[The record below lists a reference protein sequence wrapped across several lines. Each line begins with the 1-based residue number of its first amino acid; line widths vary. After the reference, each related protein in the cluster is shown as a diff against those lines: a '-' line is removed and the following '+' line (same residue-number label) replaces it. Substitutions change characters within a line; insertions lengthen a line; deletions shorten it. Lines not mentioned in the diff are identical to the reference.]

1 MTVATSH
8 GLRSFA
14 LSRSFI
20 ARARGTALAAG
31 CAIALS
37 GALSGCVTEEY
48 SGFGP
53 KHLQPLSPQT
63 VVLIEQKGMAKDS
76 PILLRLFK
84 EESELEVWKQ
94 NREGRFEIL
103 KRYPICRWSGE
114 LGPKIREGDRQAPEG
129 FYSITPELMNPRS
142 SFYLAFNM
150 GFPNEFDRAL
160 GRTGAFLMIHGDCSS
175 RGCYAMTDEQIQEI
189 FALGREAFDGGQLA
203 FQVQAYPFRMTAA
216 NMARH
221 RNSPHLAFWRMLKEG
236 NDHFEIS
243 RRQPKVDVCEKRYV
257 FDALLVDPSKPFDP
271 LRPCPAYEA
280 PDEIAKAVTA
290 KKEADDREFAVLAR
304 LGVPTV
310 PVITG
315 RDGSMNPIYAAELGS
330 KSDDRFVTAATPAV
344 TGSTGSVAFARV
356 PLPPTDPR
364 RRSAESSSLLSL
376 AGGSEESSTRSASAS
391 AGGFSLGRL
400 FGFGGEGKPE
410 PKPQG
415 TVVMPT
421 ATPPAPTTPARAA
434 STKAAKPKTRSVQ
447 TPRLAP
453 QPVAS
458 ATSGQSKPASA
469 TRLEPEKPAAP
480 APLPGATPILSSGG
494 FSYN

>member
-1 MTVATSH
+1 MTVATSY

-14 LSRSFI
+14 LSRSLF
-20 ARARGTALAAG
+20 ARARGTVLAAG
-31 CAIALS
+31 CAF
-37 GALSGCVTEEY
+37 ALSGCVTDEY

-53 KHLQPLSPQT
+53 KHLQPLSSHM
-63 VVLIEQKGMAKDS
+63 VALIEQKGMAKDS

-94 NREGRFEIL
+94 TREGRFELL
-103 KRYPICRWSGE
+103 KTYPICRWSGE

-142 SFYLAFNM
+142 SYHLAFNM

-203 FQVQAYPFRMTAA
+203 FQVQAYPFRLTAA

-236 NDHFEIS
+236 NDHFELS

-257 FDALLVDPSKPFDP
+257 FDALLADPSKPFDP
-271 LRPCPAYEA
+271 LRPCPAYEV
-280 PDEIAKAVTA
+280 PEEIATAVAA
-290 KKEADDREFAVLAR
+290 KKETDNREFTVLAR

-315 RDGSMNPIYAAELGS
+315 RDGGMNPIFAAELGS
-330 KSDDRFVTAATPAV
+330 KSNDRFVTAATPAV
-344 TGSTGSVAFARV
+344 TGSSGSAAFARV
-356 PLPPTDPR
+356 PLPPADPR
-364 RRSAESSSLLSL
+364 RQSAESSSLLSL
-376 AGGSEESSTRSASAS
+376 AGGSGESSTRSASAAS
-391 AGGFSLGRL
+391 GGFSLGRL
-400 FGFGGEGKPE
+400 FGFGGEEKPE

-421 ATPPAPTTPARAA
+421 ATTPAPPAPATPARAA
-434 STKAAKPKTRSVQ
+434 STKTAKPKTQSVQ
-447 TPRLAP
+447 ASKPTP
-453 QPVAS
+453 QPVAAAAS
-458 ATSGQSKPASA
+458 VSSKPAAA
-469 TRLEPEKPAAP
+469 TRLEQEKPAAP

>member
-1 MTVATSH
+1 MTVATSY

-20 ARARGTALAAG
+20 ARARGTVLAAG
-31 CAIALS
+31 CAF
-37 GALSGCVTEEY
+37 ALSGCVTEEY

-63 VVLIEQKGMAKDS
+63 AALIEQKGMAKNS

-94 NREGRFEIL
+94 TREGRFELL
-103 KRYPICRWSGE
+103 KSYPICRWSGE

-142 SFYLAFNM
+142 SYHLAFNM

-203 FQVQAYPFRMTAA
+203 FQVQAYPFRMTAL

-236 NDHFEIS
+236 NDHFELS
-243 RRQPKVDVCEKRYV
+243 RRQPKIDVCEKRYV

-271 LRPCPAYEA
+271 MRPCPAYEV
-280 PDEIAKAVTA
+280 PEEIATAVAA
-290 KKEADDREFAVLAR
+290 KKEADNREFTVLAR

-315 RDGSMNPIYAAELGS
+315 RDGGMNPLFSAELGG
-330 KSDDRFVTAATPAV
+330 KSDDRIVTAARPTV
-344 TGSTGSVAFARV
+344 TGSIGSAAYAGV
-356 PLPPTDPR
+356 PLPPADPR
-364 RRSAESSSLLSL
+364 RRSTESSSALSL
-376 AGGSEESSTRSASAS
+376 AGSSGEQSTRSASAS
-391 AGGFSLGRL
+391 SGGFSLGRL
-400 FGFGGEGKPE
+400 FGFEEKPE

-421 ATPPAPTTPARAA
+421 ATPLAPTTPARAA
-434 STKAAKPKTRSVQ
+434 STKVAKPKTKTQSVQ
-447 TPRLAP
+447 AP
-453 QPVAS
+453 
-458 ATSGQSKPASA
+458 GQSKPALA
-469 TRLEPEKPAAP
+469 TRLEQDKPAAP
-480 APLPGATPILSSGG
+480 SSLPGATPILSSGG